1 MGIKSTIQLLS
12 AFVATGAGGNWIASY
27 GGSYVLMVAG
37 TFGGTSH
44 KLQILGPDGVTY
56 IDVPNTTF
64 AAAGYVSVDIPAGAT
79 VRSFLTGGT
88 GISLNATLGLCR
100 Q

>member
-1 MGIKSTIQLLS
+1 MGIKSSIQLLS
-12 AFVATGAGGNWIASY
+12 AVVAPGNGANQLVSY

-44 KLQILGPDGVTY
+44 KLQILGPDAVTF

-64 AAAGYVSVDIPAGAT
+64 AAAGYVSIDIPAGAT
-79 VRSFLTGGT
+79 VRSVLTGGAS
-88 GISLNATLGLCR
+88 ISMNATLGLCR